1 MGGVDQKRDLM
12 FVGIKSILF
21 VVCCFVVCWFC
32 LLAAA
37 LAAALALRTALAL
50 RAALLLRTAVG
61 SLASRHCGELDTR

>member
-12 FVGIKSILF
+12 FVGIKSIL
-21 VVCCFVVCWFC
+21 FVVCWFC